1 MAALPYCIVNVFS
14 DGSRFGGNPLAVFTD
29 ARKLRDDEMQAI
41 ARQFN
46 LAETVFVLPGEAD
59 GTAARLRIFTPATE
73 LPFAGHPV
81 LGAAAVLAAQRALGP
96 AFTLRCN
103 AGPIGVYEADGHW
116 FLWVPT
122 ATLRPAALSASD
134 AAAMLGLAEGAV
146 CGAPQWV
153 NTGSEQ
159 LLIRVSSRDAVRAAR
174 PDLARLIAGATLRP
188 GRSIAYL
195 WHAAEGVAT
204 VRYFY
209 VQDGAV
215 LEDIGTGSACA
226 NLGGYLALGGER
238 DLDWCVEQ
246 GETAGRPNRL
256 RLCIDATGQVS
267 VGGRVRAMADGDFR
281 G

>member
-1 MAALPYCIVNVFS
+1 MAALPYRIVNVFS

-29 ARKLRDDEMQAI
+29 ARELADAEMQTI

-59 GTAARLRIFTPATE
+59 GDAARLRIFTPATE

-81 LGAAAVLAAQRALGP
+81 LGAAAVLAAQRSPGP

-103 AGPIGVYEADGHW
+103 AGPIGVHEADGHW
-116 FLWVPT
+116 FLRVPA
-122 ATLRPAALSASD
+122 ATQRPAALSASE
-134 AAAMLGLAEGAV
+134 AAAMLGLAQGAV
-146 CGAPQWV
+146 CDAPQWV

-159 LLIRVSSRDAVRAAR
+159 LLIRASSRDAVLAAR
-174 PDLARLIAGATLRP
+174 PDFARLIAGATLRP

-195 WHAAEGVAT
+195 WHAEAGVAT
-204 VRYFY
+204 VRFFY
-209 VQDGAV
+209 AQDGAV

-226 NLGGYLALGGER
+226 NLGGYLALGGAR
-238 DLDWCVEQ
+238 GLDWRVEQ
-246 GETAGRPNRL
+246 GDVAGRPNRL
-256 RLCIDATGQVS
+256 RLCIDAAGRVS
-267 VGGRVRAMADGDFR
+267 VGGRVRSMAGGDFH